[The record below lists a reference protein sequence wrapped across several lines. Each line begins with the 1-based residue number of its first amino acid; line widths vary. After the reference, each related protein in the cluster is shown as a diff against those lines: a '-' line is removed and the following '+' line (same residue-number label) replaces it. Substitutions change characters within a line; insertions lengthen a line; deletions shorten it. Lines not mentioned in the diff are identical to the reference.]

1 MKRLFTILT
10 LLLLTS
16 AASAQSEKLI
26 VIDSDSFR
34 AVLSDALTGIPIDP
48 IAVDSSDRACARIKM
63 KINRMTREDIDSL
76 EVKIV
81 TNNALMKSKTADYET
96 GLIIEMTA
104 KPQTR
109 FYLQHPRFGSSNE
122 VTLNLEANCEY
133 YIEAY
138 LNQTFS
144 IVVTSNAPNVD
155 VFIDDNYKGQ
165 TDVNNSL
172 TISGMFVGKH
182 TLVTQYGGLRNSK
195 DIEIN
200 EGSIAFFQPVNTEA
214 SKPQFVVFAVEPQNA
229 VVTINGTHYAVQ
241 QGAMQTVLENGVYNY
256 TVTATGYYPQS
267 GTFTVAG
274 AKIEKFITLKAD
286 SVQVTLTAPNGA
298 EIWINGAKYGEGR
311 WSGTLVAGTYIFEA
325 RKAGHRS
332 ASISKK
338 ITSNVAW
345 QSYTLP
351 DLIPIT
357 GSVVISANPIMAD
370 VALDGKTVGRTP
382 LELNNILIGA
392 HTLTISKDGYKPHTQ
407 KVTVTEGKST
417 NISATLTKV
426 SAATQTPA
434 VSTTSPKRSGI
445 VIDQTSFRQIRP
457 TPNAARINYDASLRP
472 CARIKMKVDC
482 MSREEIE
489 ELKIKTLSNTQVTK
503 FKCFNT
509 GDGLIIEMTA
519 KPNSRFYL
527 HHPRLGDSNE
537 VTLNLEANRE
547 YYIEACLQ

>member
-10 LLLLTS
+10 LLLVAS
-16 AASAQSEKLI
+16 VASAQSEKLI

-48 IAVDSSDRACARIKM
+48 IAVDSSDRSCARIKM

-241 QGAMQTVLENGVYNY
+241 EGAMQTVLENGVYNY

-357 GSVVISANPIMAD
+357 GSVVIYANPIMAD

-434 VSTTSPKRSGI
+434 ISTTSPKRSGI
-445 VIDQTSFRQIRP
+445 VIDPTSFRQIRP
-457 TPNAARINYDASLRP
+457 TPNAARINYDAALRP

-503 FKCFNT
+503 FKCFDT
-509 GDGLIIEMTA
+509 GDGLIIELTA
-519 KPNSRFYL
+519 KPHTRFYL
-527 HHPRLGDSNE
+527 QHEKFGKSNE

>member
-1 MKRLFTILT
+1 M
-10 LLLLTS
+10 
-16 AASAQSEKLI
+16 
-26 VIDSDSFR
+26 
-34 AVLSDALTGIPIDP
+34 
-48 IAVDSSDRACARIKM
+48 
-63 KINRMTREDIDSL
+63 
-76 EVKIV
+76 
-81 TNNALMKSKTADYET
+81 
-96 GLIIEMTA
+96 
-104 KPQTR
+104 
-109 FYLQHPRFGSSNE
+109 
-122 VTLNLEANCEY
+122 
-133 YIEAY
+133 
-138 LNQTFS
+138 
-144 IVVTSNAPNVD
+144 
-155 VFIDDNYKGQ
+155 
-165 TDVNNSL
+165 
-172 TISGMFVGKH
+172 
-182 TLVTQYGGLRNSK
+182 
-195 DIEIN
+195 
-200 EGSIAFFQPVNTEA
+200 
-214 SKPQFVVFAVEPQNA
+214 
-229 VVTINGTHYAVQ
+229 
-241 QGAMQTVLENGVYNY
+241 
-256 TVTATGYYPQS
+256 
-267 GTFTVAG
+267 
-274 AKIEKFITLKAD
+274 
-286 SVQVTLTAPNGA
+286 TLTAPNGA
-298 EIWINGAKYGEGR
+298 EIWINGVKYGEGR

-445 VIDQTSFRQIRP
+445 VIDPTSFRQIRP

-503 FKCFNT
+503 FKCFDT
-509 GDGLIIEMTA
+509 GDGLIIELTA
-519 KPNSRFYL
+519 KPHTRFYL